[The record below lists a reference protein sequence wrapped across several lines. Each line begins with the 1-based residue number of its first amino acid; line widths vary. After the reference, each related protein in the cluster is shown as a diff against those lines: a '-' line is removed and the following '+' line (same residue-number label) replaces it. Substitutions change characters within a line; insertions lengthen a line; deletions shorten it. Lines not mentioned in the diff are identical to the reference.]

1 VNLLAD
7 VFNLLNV
14 QKPVLLDQRYNFA
27 EFADADYVC
36 GSNLSAVDEPNCNE
50 RYGKAFLRQAP
61 RSLRLGARVS
71 F

>member
-7 VFNLLNV
+7 VFNLLNA
-14 QKPVLLDQRYNFA
+14 QRPILLDQRYNFE

-36 GSNLSAVDEPNCNE
+36 GSNRSAADEGRCNE
-50 RYGKAFLRQAP
+50 RYRQAFLRQAP
-61 RSLRLGARVS
+61 RSLRLGARIS

>member
-7 VFNLLNV
+7 VFNLLNA
-14 QKPVLLDQRYNFA
+14 QRPILLDQRYNFA

-36 GSNLSAVDEPNCNE
+36 GSNSSAVDEGKCNE
-50 RYGKAFLRQAP
+50 RYRQAFLRQAP